1 MHITAWEI
9 IWLKPKWH
17 SSGVINSAGL
27 KVKPLDLNNSNWALD
42 LNITSYVQFKQA
54 N

>member
-9 IWLKPKWH
+9 IWLKPKRH
-17 SSGVINSAGL
+17 SLGVINSAGL
-27 KVKPLDLNNSNWALD
+27 KGKPSDLNNSNWAPD
-42 LNITSYVQFKQA
+42 LNITSYLQFKQS